1 MIGAGNLDPDF
12 AEHEGRCD
20 VGRAHTGGERAKGT
34 VGAGVRIAAD
44 DQLARCD
51 QTFFGKHDVLD
62 AAAPD
67 VEEVL
72 DLLLDGEIFHELGEL
87 GRLRVLGRYE
97 VVFDQRD
104 LAGVEDA
111 RRAFHAAHHADGD
124 GGGELVG
131 QNEVGL
137 RVNDLARFDAFESGV
152 PRENLFGKC
161 HAHDKPIIARSNAW
175 DPLRCMHDR
184 TFGFA
189 TRALHA
195 GTPPDPATGS
205 RAVPIY
211 QTAAFVFGSTEQA
224 AELFALRSY
233 GHIYSRISN
242 PTVAA
247 FEERMASLEG
257 GLGAVAFS
265 SGLAAQLC
273 TVLSLAQAGDHVVC
287 TQNVYG
293 GTVTQLSVTI
303 KRMGIETTFVPV
315 DDFAA
320 MRDGDPARK
329 RGCSS
334 PRRSATRRA
343 SSPISRALAEV
354 AHDAGVPLV
363 VDNTFATPYLCRP
376 IERGADIVV
385 HSATKFINGHG
396 TAIGG
401 VLVES
406 GTFPWGSGRFP
417 LLSEPSPGYQQKVFT
432 ETFGEY
438 AFLMRA
444 RAEVLRDVGAT
455 MSPMDAWLVLLGLET
470 LPLRMD
476 AARRAIPRRSSRSC
490 KERAE
495 VAWVREPQ
503 MGSIFTFGLTRR
515 PRSRPAFH
523 RRARAVEPPGQRRRR
538 QEPGDPSRHQP
549 RTRSSPTTSCARRAS
564 SPSRCASPSVW
575 KTSTILSG
583 ISITRLRAAVRA

>member
-1 MIGAGNLDPDF
+1 M
-12 AEHEGRCD
+12 H
-20 VGRAHTGGERAKGT
+20 
-34 VGAGVRIAAD
+34 
-44 DQLARCD
+44 
-51 QTFFGKHDVLD
+51 
-62 AAAPD
+62 
-67 VEEVL
+67 
-72 DLLLDGEIFHELGEL
+72 
-87 GRLRVLGRYE
+87 
-97 VVFDQRD
+97 
-104 LAGVEDA
+104 
-111 RRAFHAAHHADGD
+111 
-124 GGGELVG
+124 
-131 QNEVGL
+131 
-137 RVNDLARFDAFESGV
+137 
-152 PRENLFGKC
+152 
-161 HAHDKPIIARSNAW
+161 
-175 DPLRCMHDR
+175 HDR

-195 GTPPDPATGS
+195 GTPPDPATGA

-211 QTAAFVFGSTEQA
+211 QTAAYVFGSTEQA

-273 TVLSLAQAGDHVVC
+273 TVVALAQAGDHVVC
-287 TQNVYG
+287 TQSVYG
-293 GTVTQLSVTI
+293 GTITQLGVTI

-320 MRDGDPARK
+320 MSAAIG
-329 RGCSS
+329 
-334 PRRSATRRA
+334 PRTRMLFA
-343 SSPISRALAEV
+343 ETVGNPSGVVADIAALAET

-385 HSATKFINGHG
+385 HSATKFLNGHG

-401 VLVES
+401 VMVES
-406 GTFPWGSGRFP
+406 GRFPWSNGRFP

-444 RAEVLRDVGAT
+444 RAEVLRDVGAQ
-455 MSPMDAWLVLLGLET
+455 MSPMDAWLMLLGLET
-470 LPLRMD
+470 LPLRMQRHIAN
-476 AARRAIPRRSSRSC
+476 AAAIVAFLRDRQ
-490 KERAE
+490 E

-503 MGSIFTFGLTRR
+503 MGSIFTFGLRGGREAGRR
-515 PRSRPAFH
+515 FIDALQLWSHLANVGDSKSLVIHPASTTH
-523 RRARAVEPPGQRRRR
+523 SQLSDEELRKAGVEPG
-538 QEPGDPSRHQP
+538 
-549 RTRSSPTTSCARRAS
+549 
-564 SPSRCASPSVW
+564 SVR
-575 KTSTILSG
+575 LSVG
-583 ISITRLRAAVRA
+583 LEDVADLTWDLDNALRAAVRA